1 MVWLWALLG
10 LLKLVVSVRGRL
22 WGAWWAWR
30 RETAFGASEHDMS
43 AAERRIAIRDYL
55 AWVWLQG

>member
-1 MVWLWALLG
+1 MVWLWAVLG
-10 LLKLVVSVRGRL
+10 LIKLTISVRGRL

-30 RETAFGASEHDMS
+30 RETAFGPASHQFPPG
-43 AAERRIAIRDYL
+43 ERRAAIRDYL